1 VKLKDVLSPEHVVV
15 PLRAGTVKEA
25 TERLAERL
33 VQVGAVAEPQRLNAV
48 IRHTWPEDMVSVG
61 EHAFL
66 PHFRTEAVRGLV
78 AAVGISPAPIRWEKD
93 PNRSAR
99 IVIFIVAPLRDA
111 ALYLQVVGAF
121 ARALSD
127 PDTVLALLA
136 AKTAEQVVRL
146 AALDAVELPSQLTV
160 RDIMTPQAFTVR
172 ADQTLGEVAHLMIEQ
187 DIRAMPVVDDASS
200 LIGMVTHRELLRHL
214 IPDFLQRTK
223 TGEVRAPTRSQLQRA
238 STDPRLILVKEA
250 MARSVLCLSEDQ
262 TLADVANLMS
272 SKDVD
277 RFPVVRDMITLAIIK
292 PDAVGAGKAG
302 KILAQLE
309 SAGFKIRAARL
320 VKLTTAQA
328 EAFYA
333 VHRERPFYR
342 SLVAFMTSGP
352 ALAVALQRD
361 DAVARLRDVIGATD
375 PAEAKPGTVRK
386 LYAESKERNAIHAS
400 DAPETAARE
409 VAFFFPERELHELA

>member
-1 VKLKDVLSPEHVVV
+1 VKLKEVLSPDYVIV

-33 VQVGAVAEPQRLNAV
+33 IEAGAVADPQRLNAV

-78 AAVGISPAPIRWEKD
+78 TAVGISPAPIRWERD
-93 PNRSAR
+93 PHRSAR

-121 ARALSD
+121 ARTLSD

-160 RDIMTPQAFTVR
+160 RDIMTPHVYTVR
-172 ADQTLGEVAHLMIEQ
+172 PEQTLGDVAHTMIEH
-187 DIRAMPVVDDASS
+187 DVRAMPVVDDAGS

-214 IPDFLQRTK
+214 IPHFLQRTK
-223 TGEVRAPTRSQLQRA
+223 TGEFRAPTKGQLQRGSA
-238 STDPRLILVKEA
+238 DPRLMPVKEA
-250 MARSVLCLSEDQ
+250 MARSVLCLAEDQ

-277 RFPVVRDMITLAIIK
+277 RFPVVREGVV
-292 PDAVGAGKAG
+292 VGF
-302 KILAQLE
+302 LT
-309 SAGFKIRAARL
+309 RA
-320 VKLTTAQA
+320 
-328 EAFYA
+328 
-333 VHRERPFYR
+333 
-342 SLVAFMTSGP
+342 
-352 ALAVALQRD
+352 
-361 DAVARLRDVIGATD
+361 DVI
-375 PAEAKPGTVRK
+375 RR
-386 LYAESKERNAIHAS
+386 LI
-400 DAPETAARE
+400 AP
-409 VAFFFPERELHELA
+409 